1 MTVLRRNG
9 EFVANIILATSSLR
23 FSFWEAEVFITKFSR
38 VVENLFLDEN
48 DLTKVL
54 PVEESD
60 SDLFNGGVKFAD
72 LSGGTDGDE
81 FDDPGKR
88 NEKIVEFDIIYK

>member
-1 MTVLRRNG
+1 M
-9 EFVANIILATSSLR
+9 
-23 FSFWEAEVFITKFSR
+23 
-38 VVENLFLDEN
+38 
-48 DLTKVL
+48 L